1 MYMADLSTIN
11 HLDVTVLVDNV
22 ADSTT
27 TENID
32 MIESPFDWSEHYRTS
47 KNHLQATHGFS
58 VIVDAFSNNRKFRTL
73 YDTGSSSDVLQ
84 NNMKI
89 LGIDPNSIEE
99 IVISHGHWDHFGG
112 LLWLLEQIE
121 NEVPVY
127 LHERMLYKRGVRGKF
142 SIRELGKMPDLSE
155 IEEAGGQPILE
166 SDPRLIAG
174 GNLLISGSISRT
186 SKFETGFPNH
196 LAYIDGSWVDDSQVL
211 DDRCLI
217 ANISDKGL
225 VVISGC
231 SHAGIINMLHQSM
244 KLTGVNQIYGILGGL
259 HLIGKDSERRTHLT
273 VQELFK
279 ISPTYIVPGHCT
291 GWNAKLVL
299 ARDFPKSI
307 LGLSVG
313 NRYLF

>member
-1 MYMADLSTIN
+1 MAELSTIN
-11 HLDVTVLVDNV
+11 RLEVTVLVDNV
-22 ADSTT
+22 IDSTT
-27 TENID
+27 AENID
-32 MIESPFDWSEHYRTS
+32 MIKSPFDWSEQCRTS
-47 KNHLQATHGFS
+47 KGNLQATHGFS
-58 VIVDAFSNNRKFRTL
+58 AIVDAYSNNRKFRTL

-112 LLWLLEQIE
+112 LLWLLGQIE
-121 NEVPVY
+121 NDVPVY
-127 LHERMLYKRGVRGKF
+127 LHERMLYKRGVRGRF
-142 SIRELGKMPDLSE
+142 SIREFGKMPDLSE

-196 LAYIDGSWVDDSQVL
+196 VAYIDGSWVDDSQVI

-217 ANISDKGL
+217 ANVSNKGL

-244 KLTGVNQIYGILGGL
+244 KLTGISQIYGILGGL

-299 ARDFPKSI
+299 ARDFPKSV